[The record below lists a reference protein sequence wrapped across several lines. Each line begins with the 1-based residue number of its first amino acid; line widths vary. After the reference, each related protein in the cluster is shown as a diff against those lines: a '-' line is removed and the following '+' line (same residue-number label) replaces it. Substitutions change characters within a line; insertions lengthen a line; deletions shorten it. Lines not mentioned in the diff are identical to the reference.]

1 MIVVMTLTSFENDD
15 GYDDEEKGLV
25 MTMDEQEKSDDNG

>member
-15 GYDDEEKGLV
+15 VYNDEEMVLL
-25 MTMDEQEKSDDNG
+25 MTMDELEKSDDNG